1 MNTTSSAPTLMEF
14 RVSSQQDHRQISR
27 KNFSAWALWGSV
39 DLVVGG
45 ILKAKSTKT
54 FPRKKMY
61 VHNLAD
67 IDIDNVD
74 KSSHLFENVTD
85 RAVY

>member
-1 MNTTSSAPTLMEF
+1 
-14 RVSSQQDHRQISR
+14 
-27 KNFSAWALWGSV
+27 
-39 DLVVGG
+39 
-45 ILKAKSTKT
+45 
-54 FPRKKMY
+54 MY